1 MEQPAHQPEII
12 SMLIRTIVQDTG
24 NATTAAWITSHAK
37 TTIFLILFMDGVISP
52 KTFAVERGI
61 VMVDPAMMNVVR
73 EMILIVQSP
82 MDFSKILKTAWNIG
96 NVTMISHNII
106 LVTHKMDNNC
116 CFVSRMCNVIG
127 LIELTVEI
135 DQFAIYMMKIAFLNQ
150 NTLLNHHQFAKEFLA
165 IMETDSTQKA
175 VVHNVFADVLEDFIM
190 KHVAHLDYFS
200 TLQSTNAI
208 GLVTSMV
215 ANKLFK

>member
-1 MEQPAHQPEII
+1 
-12 SMLIRTIVQDTG
+12 
-24 NATTAAWITSHAK
+24 
-37 TTIFLILFMDGVISP
+37 
-52 KTFAVERGI
+52 
-61 VMVDPAMMNVVR
+61 
-73 EMILIVQSP
+73 
-82 MDFSKILKTAWNIG
+82 
-96 NVTMISHNII
+96 
-106 LVTHKMDNNC
+106 
-116 CFVSRMCNVIG
+116 MCSVIG

-135 DQFAIYMMKIAFLNQ
+135 DQFAIYMIKIALINQ
-150 NTLLNHHQFAKEFLA
+150 NTLLYHKQFAKEFLA

-175 VVHNVFADVLEDFIM
+175 VVHNVFAGKEILGAMFCLLAVLIYLFGEVLQKSLFVDVLEDFIM